1 MLILDR
7 ALDEE
12 NEIFDWV
19 AVTDRK
25 IWTETILLMTKMT
38 MMNSMGVF
46 GFVFLAF
53 FLAWLNSS
61 FEVACFYAE
70 AEEEIEVV
78 FVGTSVEHVVIKCF
92 FRLPLC
98 IRRHRNQNQNLS

>member
-1 MLILDR
+1 
-7 ALDEE
+7 
-12 NEIFDWV
+12 
-19 AVTDRK
+19 
-25 IWTETILLMTKMT
+25 MTN
-38 MMNSMGVF
+38 MNNMGVF

>member
-1 MLILDR
+1 
-7 ALDEE
+7 
-12 NEIFDWV
+12 
-19 AVTDRK
+19 
-25 IWTETILLMTKMT
+25 MTKMT
-38 MMNSMGVF
+38 MMTKMNSMGVF

-70 AEEEIEVV
+70 AEGGIEVV
-78 FVGTSVEHVVIKCF
+78 FVGTSVEHAVIKCF